1 VGLVP
6 VPLLPMKALLAYCVI
21 IGAAAGAILGVVLDS
36 LLVWMT
42 LGALLGVLAWL
53 ATRRSRGES

>member
-1 VGLVP
+1 
-6 VPLLPMKALLAYCVI
+6 MKALLAYCVI

-42 LGALLGVLAWL
+42 LGALIGVLAWL
-53 ATRRSRGES
+53 ATRGSRGGA